1 MEFQVSN
8 DVSNVV
14 ISYSTSS
21 DMSNAVTLATIES
34 ATAGTMCL
42 DGENLFGLS
51 ALLFLVII
59 SNLRIA
65 EDEGFNFGDDITLQ
79 VFYHDEV
86 TGKCCLMTSLGNS
99 ISKMIVSCRTRWL
112 PMCRYL
118 FHFRSCHERYLLQ
131 HLYQYV

>member
-86 TGKCCLMTSLGNS
+86 TGKCCLMTSLANS
-99 ISKMIVSCRTRWL
+99 SLK
-112 PMCRYL
+112 
-118 FHFRSCHERYLLQ
+118 
-131 HLYQYV
+131 